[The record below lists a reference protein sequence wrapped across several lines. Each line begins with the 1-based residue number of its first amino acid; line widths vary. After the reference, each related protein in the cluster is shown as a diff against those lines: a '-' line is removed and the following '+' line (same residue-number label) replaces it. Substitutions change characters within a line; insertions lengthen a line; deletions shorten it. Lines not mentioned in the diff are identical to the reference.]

1 MDALYILG
9 ASTCAISG
17 VAVIYAALS
26 RPESLAYIAEQLSTS
41 LEIALIVMLLT
52 GALHIAI
59 AALGISMI
67 IAMWSAG
74 RKKGFKYIAVAAS
87 IAALLLLAGYI
98 VGAIAMLIA
107 SAIYILK
114 N

>member
-1 MDALYILG
+1 VVCG
-9 ASTCAISG
+9 K
-17 VAVIYAALS
+17 
-26 RPESLAYIAEQLSTS
+26 E
-41 LEIALIVMLLT
+41 
-52 GALHIAI
+52 
-59 AALGISMI
+59 
-67 IAMWSAG
+67 
-74 RKKGFKYIAVAAS
+74 KGFKYIAVAAS